1 MSQSCLAAN
10 AEAPRFR
17 HNAFLAILALCGGV
31 FVFSLQD
38 VVIKLLS
45 GAYPVHEVIVIRCFS
60 ALPILLFM
68 IHRQAGLHA
77 IIAGPLSWLFIRG
90 LLLVVSYTTYYL
102 AFPVMPLAD
111 IVALYFTVPI
121 FVTAL
126 AGPFLGEKIG
136 WSRWLATGVGFCGVV
151 VMLRPGSGVLNL
163 VALLPLVAACS
174 YGSAQLMTRR
184 YSTNAPALVM
194 SFYQNLMFLA
204 AAGLMA
210 LVMLAFFGG
219 GIVPRDNG
227 ALDFLLR
234 PWTMPSFRD
243 LLLLAAC
250 GPISA
255 IAMTLLSQA
264 YRLTEANFVT
274 PFEYSGL
281 IWAALWG
288 YAIFGETPDMTM
300 WFGAAL
306 IVGAGLYML
315 YGGARRQA

>member
-1 MSQSCLAAN
+1 L
-10 AEAPRFR
+10 R
-17 HNAFLAILALCGGV
+17 AIA
-31 FVFSLQD
+31 
-38 VVIKLLS
+38 
-45 GAYPVHEVIVIRCFS
+45 
-60 ALPILLFM
+60 
-68 IHRQAGLHA
+68 
-77 IIAGPLSWLFIRG
+77 AGPLSWLFIRG
-90 LLLVVSYTTYYL
+90 LLLVISYTTYYL

-136 WSRWLATGVGFCGVV
+136 WHRWLATMVGFGGVI

-163 VALLPLVAACS
+163 AALLPLVAACT

-210 LVMLAFFGG
+210 LAMAFFFNG
-219 GIVPRDNG
+219 GIASGGNG
-227 ALDFLLR
+227 SLDFLLR
-234 PWTMPSFRD
+234 PWVMPSLRD

-264 YRLTEANFVT
+264 YRLTEANLVT

-288 YAIFGETPDMTM
+288 YAIFGETPDATM
-300 WFGAAL
+300 WLGAVL

-315 YGGARRQA
+315 YGGGRRQA